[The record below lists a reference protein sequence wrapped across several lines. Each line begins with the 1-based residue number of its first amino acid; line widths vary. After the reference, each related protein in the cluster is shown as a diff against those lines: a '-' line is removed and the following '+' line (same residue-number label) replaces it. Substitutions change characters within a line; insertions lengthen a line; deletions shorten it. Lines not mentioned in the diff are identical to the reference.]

1 MKAVDD
7 AVAGIY
13 GVIKEGDDSVA
24 TGGKAPA
31 QVGKPIFAKDLEIV
45 KSLGCKT
52 PGDVFGHKDQTD
64 DSFKSRPINFGS
76 KSDTLFMPDDTRLR
90 LFNLKKMIN
99 DCEVQACAMFKT
111 AHPTPQQIL
120 ETPLYKHR
128 LQGVLKSFNVTDF
141 SSWIPLINAR
151 FYFEE
156 YELPYLL
163 ANEFD
168 QQPMDS
174 ATVKVEG
181 ALGLLE
187 GKEEADSNFF
197 DLQSNTQSDFTV
209 FSRNNVTH
217 AEITEDLMQDSAPAI
232 INKLRKEVMMG
243 AVRAY
248 ERAIINGDTTDSGGG
263 RGSGHMDAD
272 IAPVSKHFSKA
283 FDGLRRR
290 AMGNSANG
298 VFVNFNGDSP
308 NKNLWRN
315 LLKSMDLFA
324 SEKDDLCFIYGPKLG
339 LDLVSGAIPE
349 LFTAFAFGGL
359 ASNVT
364 GQVPPVFGVKGI
376 ESRFVREDLD
386 ATGVYSGTGQ
396 TKTVM
401 IVVKK
406 SRFQNYVRA
415 AARVWAAPSLP
426 NTDQMLMTCKIRHAF
441 AGNPQTAK
449 ELSVAVGYNIETAS

>member
-1 MKAVDD
+1 MEVVDK

-13 GVIKEGDDSVA
+13 GVIQDKV
-24 TGGKAPA
+24 APA
-31 QVGKPIFAKDLEIV
+31 HIGKPIFEGDLEYAKACGA
-45 KSLGCKT
+45 KSFQEL
-52 PGDVFGHKDQTD
+52 FGHKDQTD
-64 DSFKSRPINFGS
+64 DNFRSRPLNFGS
-76 KSDTLFMPDDTRLR
+76 KSDTIYMPDDVRLR
-90 LFNLKKMIN
+90 LFGLKKLVN
-99 DCEVQACAMFKT
+99 DCEIQASVMFKT
-111 AHPTPQQIL
+111 AHPSPAQIMDTP
-120 ETPLYKHR
+120 TFKHR
-128 LQGVLKSFNVTDF
+128 LQPALKSFNVTDF

-187 GKEEADSNFF
+187 GKEESDSNFF
-197 DLQSNTQSDFTV
+197 DLQANTQADFTV

-243 AVRAY
+243 SVRAY
-248 ERAIINGDTTDSGGG
+248 ERAIINGDTTDSGTG
-263 RGSGHMDAD
+263 RGSGHMDSD
-272 IAPVSKHFSKA
+272 IAAVNKHFSKA
-283 FDGLRRR
+283 FDGLRKR
-290 AMGNSANG
+290 AFGNSANG
-298 VFVNFNGDSP
+298 VIVNQAGDTPS
-308 NKNLWRN
+308 KNLWRN
-315 LLKSMDLFA
+315 LLKSMGIFA
-324 SEKDDLCFIYGPKLG
+324 SEKDDLIFIYGPKLG
-339 LDLVSGAIPE
+339 IDLVSGAIPE

-364 GQVPPVFGVKGI
+364 GQVPPVFGVKGV
-376 ESRFVREDLD
+376 ESRFMREDLD
-386 ATGVYSGTGQ
+386 ATGVYSGAGQ
-396 TKTVM
+396 TKTNM
-401 IVVKK
+401 ILVKK

-426 NTDQMLMTCKIRHAF
+426 NTDQMLMTCKVRHAF
-441 AGNPQTAK
+441 AGNPQNAK
-449 ELSVAVGYNIETAS
+449 ELSVAMGINIETAS

>member
-1 MKAVDD
+1 MEAVDK

-13 GVIKEGDDSVA
+13 GVIKDK
-24 TGGKAPA
+24 TAPA
-31 QVGKPIFAKDLEIV
+31 VIGKPIFEGDLDQAKACGARTWQDMFGAKD
-45 KSLGCKT
+45 SN
-52 PGDVFGHKDQTD
+52 D
-64 DSFKSRPINFGS
+64 DKFRSRPINFGS
-76 KSDTLFMPDDTRLR
+76 KADTRFMDEATRLR
-90 LFNLKKMIN
+90 LFSLKCMVN
-99 DCEVQACAMFKT
+99 DAEIQAHIMTGKSVLAPEDIMAT
-111 AHPTPQQIL
+111 PT
-120 ETPLYKHR
+120 YKHR
-128 LQGVLKSFNVTDF
+128 LAPALKSFNVTDF

-174 ATVKVEG
+174 STVKVEG

-209 FSRNNVTH
+209 YSRNNVTH
-217 AEITEDLMQDSAPAI
+217 AEITEDLLQDSAPAI

-248 ERAIINGDTTDSGGG
+248 ERALINGDTTDTGGG
-263 RGSGHMDAD
+263 RGSGHMDSD
-272 IAPVSKHFSKA
+272 IAAVSKHFSKA
-283 FDGLRRR
+283 FDGLRRK

-298 VFVNFNGDSP
+298 VFIDHGGDTP
-308 NKNLWRN
+308 NKNVWRN
-315 LLKSMDLFA
+315 SLKALGIFG
-324 SEKDDLCFIYGPKLG
+324 SEKDDLVYIYGPKTG
-339 LDLVSGAIPE
+339 TDLVSGAIPE

-364 GQVPPVFGVKGI
+364 GQVPPVFGVKGV
-376 ESRFVREDLD
+376 ESRFVREDLN
-386 ATGVYSGTGQ
+386 ASGVYASGA
-396 TKTVM
+396 TKT
-401 IVVKK
+401 IVILVKK

-426 NTDQMLMTCKIRHAF
+426 NTDQMLMTCKVRHAW
-441 AGNPQTAK
+441 AGNPQTVK
-449 ELSVAVGYNIETAS
+449 ETSVAVVYNIETAS